1 MNKYRAGFIGCGGI
15 ATAHANGYRHAGNAE
30 IELIAGSDINP
41 EGEKA
46 QHLAREHGIRLYA
59 DHREMLERE
68 QLDLVSV
75 CTWPRGHCE
84 ATIAAAESGAKG
96 ILCEKP
102 MAVSLDEADRMIE
115 ACEQAGAA
123 LAIGHAHRFSPQ
135 AVQARAWVQAGEIG
149 EVAMIWGH
157 CTLDLMNNGTHVID
171 LISYLNGDSPPRWVM
186 GQIDRRSQIEGRRN
200 HPDMPAEDMAI
211 GRVGYENGVVGF
223 VELGER
229 ASQSFSFRIIGSD
242 GVIEVNGPDGPP
254 LKMLSSY
261 RSDGWHVP
269 QLEETYSNVCGELEE
284 LVSAVEGRAAH
295 RSEARIARAA
305 LETIMGIFE
314 SSARRR
320 VLEFPIDA
328 GDFVLE
334 RMVREGMV

>member
-115 ACEQAGAA
+115 ACHKAGAV

-135 AVQARAWVQAGEIG
+135 AVRARELIQAGEIG

-171 LISYLNGDSPPRWVM
+171 LMGYLNGDSPPLWLM
-186 GQIDRRSQIEGRRN
+186 GQIDRPHKIEGRRN
-200 HPDMPAEDMAI
+200 HPDMPVEDMAI
-211 GRVGYENGVVGF
+211 GRIGYENGVVGF
-223 VELGER
+223 LELGER
-229 ASQSFSFRIIGSD
+229 ANQSFSFRIIGSD
-242 GVIEVNGPDGPP
+242 GVMEVNNPDGPP
-254 LKMLSSY
+254 LKMLSAY
-261 RSDGWHVP
+261 RSDGWHTP
-269 QLEETYSNVCGELEE
+269 RLEEIYSNVCGELEE
-284 LVSAVEGRAAH
+284 LVAALEGRAVH
-295 RSEARIARAA
+295 RSEAKTARVA

-314 SSARRR
+314 SSARRC
-320 VLEFPIDA
+320 VMEFPIDVR
-328 GDFVLE
+328 DFALE

>member
-1 MNKYRAGFIGCGGI
+1 MKKYRAGFIGCGGI
-15 ATAHANGYRHAGNAE
+15 ATAHADGYRHVENAE
-30 IELIAGSDINP
+30 VELIAGSDIHP

-46 QHLAREHGIRLYA
+46 RRLAGEHGIRIYE

-68 QLDLVSV
+68 DLDLVSV

-115 ACEQAGAA
+115 ACEKAGTV

-135 AVQARAWVQAGEIG
+135 AVRARELIQAGEIG
-149 EVAMIWGH
+149 QVAMIWGH

-171 LISYLNGDSPPRWVM
+171 LINYLNGDSPPRWVM
-186 GQIDRRSQIEGRRN
+186 GQIDRPHKIEGRRN
-200 HPDMPAEDMAI
+200 HPDMPVEDMAI
-211 GRVGYENGVVGF
+211 GRIGYGNGVVGF
-223 VELGER
+223 IELGER
-229 ASQSFSFRIIGSD
+229 ASQSFSFRVIGSD
-242 GVIEVNGPDGPP
+242 GVIEVNNPDGPP

-261 RSDGWHVP
+261 RTEGWHTPRLDEV
-269 QLEETYSNVCGELEE
+269 YSTVCGELEE
-284 LVSAVEGRAAH
+284 LISTVEGQAAH
-295 RSEARIARAA
+295 RSEAKTARVA

-314 SSARRR
+314 SSARRC
-320 VLEFPIDA
+320 VMEFPIDVR
-328 GDFVLE
+328 DFVLE